1 VNDNPTGDWL
11 CLPPLTPEL
20 LVQAQKIK
28 HLLTGN
34 LNKRLVTNPEF
45 NGREKE

>member
-1 VNDNPTGDWL
+1 M
-11 CLPPLTPEL
+11 LPPLTPEL

-28 HLLTGN
+28 RLLSGD

-45 NGREKE
+45 SGREKE